1 MSDDISE
8 VDHLEPQ
15 LSSEE
20 KPAQA
25 KKPLSKNEVMIEN
38 LKRVFGSGAGRIF
51 LVVAIIVIFVFI
63 SIAVRGLSGKKEIA
77 NSKNTGVDQPST
89 PVVSASNAP
98 ITSSEAQRQIDYDKE
113 QAEKA
118 AANGS
123 TFQPPFQTNIV
134 QDNHSNL
141 QDQKSGQTSF
151 FNDQLVKQLKLSD
164 TEDSNSNAKDNKN
177 TDPSKSNDNEA
188 AKNQYQ
194 LSQEERERLQKRY
207 DAEVKSRDLYVESL
221 RKLSLKNM
229 ETFLGDGNT
238 DALNSYGQYTTV
250 SYAAPGIKTNRD
262 KNLSAFDERGETN
275 PDKNLKPSSTKKVLI
290 KTGNTMYAAL
300 TSPVNTDDGLDVTAT
315 IYGGKWNK
323 SVLIGKVVR
332 TADNINL
339 MFTTLAPQDERPTM
353 KINAIAIRESDAS
366 RGMATDIDRHILT
379 KWGSLFVASVMSG
392 YAKPFQNIGQTTY
405 SNNTTTQT
413 KNEPSNKEIFA
424 STIGDIGQNA
434 SSEIKKGFDR
444 EDTYLTPN
452 NTGFAL
458 FFLDDVSETN

>member
-15 LSSEE
+15 LSPEE

-25 KKPLSKNEVMIEN
+25 KKPLSKNEVMIGN

-98 ITSSEAQRQIDYDKE
+98 ITSSEAQRQIDYDKQ

-134 QDNHSNL
+134 QDNKSNL
-141 QDQKSGQTSF
+141 QNQNSEQTSF
-151 FNDQLVKQLKLSD
+151 FNDQQLKNLKLSD
-164 TEDSNSNAKDNKN
+164 TEDSNPNAKDNKN
-177 TDPSKSNDNEA
+177 NDSSKSNDNEA

-194 LSQEERERLQKRY
+194 LSQEERERLKKRY

-221 RKLSLKNM
+221 RKMSLKNM
-229 ETFLGDGNT
+229 ESFLGDGNT

-250 SYAAPGIKTNRD
+250 SYPAPGIKTSRD
-262 KNLSAFDERGETN
+262 KNLSAFDERVETS
-275 PDKNLKPSSTKKVLI
+275 PDKNLKSSSTKNILI

-300 TSPVNTDDGLDVTAT
+300 TSPVNTDEGLDVTAT

-366 RGMATDIDRHILT
+366 RGMATDIDRHILK

>member
-8 VDHLEPQ
+8 VDPLEPQ
-15 LSSEE
+15 LSSEAN
-20 KPAQA
+20 PPQA
-25 KKPLSKNEVMIEN
+25 RKPLSKSEVKIEN

-51 LVVAIIVIFVFI
+51 LVVAIIVIIVFI
-63 SIAVRGLSGKKEIA
+63 SIAVRGLSGKEEIA

-89 PVVSASNAP
+89 PVVSASNSP
-98 ITSSEAQRQIDYDKE
+98 ITSSEAKRQSDFDKQ

-123 TFQPPFQTNIV
+123 TYQPPFQTNIV
-134 QDNHSNL
+134 QDNTTNL
-141 QDQKSGQTSF
+141 RGQKSDQTSF
-151 FNDQLVKQLKLSD
+151 FNEQQVKQLKLGD
-164 TEDSNSNAKDNKN
+164 TEASQPDTKVTDNAISTKN
-177 TDPSKSNDNEA
+177 ENNETDQNR
-188 AKNQYQ
+188 YQ
-194 LSQEERERLQKRY
+194 LSQEEKQRLQKRY
-207 DAEVKSRDLYVESL
+207 DSEVKSRDSYVQSL
-221 RKLSLKNM
+221 RTLALKNM
-229 ETFLGDGNT
+229 ENFLGEGNN
-238 DALNSYGQYTTV
+238 DALNNYGKYTTV
-250 SYAAPGIKTNRD
+250 SYATPDNQ
-262 KNLSAFDERGETN
+262 LSKDVNTGTVAENDRVSTGT
-275 PDKNLKPSSTKKVLI
+275 NLKPSSTKKVMI
-290 KTGNTMYAAL
+290 KTGNTMYASL

-339 MFTTLAPQDERPTM
+339 IFTTLAPQDERPTM

-366 RGMATDIDRHILT
+366 RGMATDIDRHLLS
-379 KWGSLFVASVMSG
+379 KWGSLFVSSVMSG

-424 STIGDIGQNA
+424 STLGDIGQNA

-444 EDTYLTPN
+444 EDTYSTPN

>member
-1 MSDDISE
+1 MNDDISE
-8 VDHLEPQ
+8 VDPLEPQ
-15 LSSEE
+15 LPSEE
-20 KPAQA
+20 EKLQPQKA
-25 KKPLSKNEVMIEN
+25 LSKSEVRIQN
-38 LKRVFGSGAGRIF
+38 LKQVFGSGAGRIF
-51 LVVAIIVIFVFI
+51 IVVAVIAIIVFI
-63 SIAVRGLSGKKEIA
+63 SIAVRGLSGKDEIA

-98 ITSSEAQRQIDYDKE
+98 ITSSEAKRQSEYDKQ

-118 AANGS
+118 AENGS

-134 QDNHSNL
+134 QDTNANSHDKTSE
-141 QDQKSGQTSF
+141 QTSF
-151 FNDQLVKQLKLSD
+151 FNEQQLKQLKLSD
-164 TEDSNSNAKDNKN
+164 TETSPADTKDNKN
-177 TDPSKSNDNEA
+177 ATATKDSNNEA
-188 AKNQYQ
+188 VQNQYQ
-194 LSQEERERLQKRY
+194 LSQEQSERLQKRY
-207 DAEVKSRDLYVESL
+207 DSEVKNRDVYVDSL
-221 RKLSLKNM
+221 RKLALKNM
-229 ETFLGDGNT
+229 ENFLGEGSN
-238 DALNSYGQYTTV
+238 DALNNYGKYTTV
-250 SYAAPGIKTNRD
+250 SYGTPGNQKTKDINAG
-262 KNLSAFDERGETN
+262 L
-275 PDKNLKPSSTKKVLI
+275 LKEKGAISPGTDMQHSTTKKVLI

-300 TSPVNTDDGLDVTAT
+300 TSPVNTDEGLDVTAT

-339 MFTTLAPQDERPTM
+339 IFTTLAPQDERPTM

-366 RGMATDIDRHILT
+366 RGMATDIDRHILQ
-379 KWGSLFVASVMSG
+379 KWGSLFVSSVMSG
-392 YAKPFQNIGQTTY
+392 YAKPFQNVGQTTY

-444 EDTYLTPN
+444 EDTYSTPN